1 MCVYFAVTSSAAVE
15 HRFFGALLWV
25 LMIVVAVI
33 YNVILCGKLRHNLL
47 LLLVLLSIIGTEGY
61 LGYHSHG
68 LDFAHWGWNRWADIT
83 MTVAV
88 FLTVLAMQP
97 HLDGAYHP
105 TWGDRADG
113 RRVRTLPPI
122 SMVSPYIMPNRT
134 GAANQIVTPIDITNA
149 EKYVQQKRKEGLT
162 GFGLTHVLIA
172 AYVRCVAMYPAMNRF
187 LSGQKIYSR
196 DRDIQFSMTIKKD
209 MRLDSEDTCIKVKF
223 EPTDTAEQV
232 YEKFNAVVEANK
244 ADENE
249 KSSFDVLNKVL
260 AMIPGLLCRW
270 TVKLLSFMDYFGWLP
285 RFLTDLSPFHGSMI
299 ITSMGSLGIR
309 PIYHHIYDF
318 GNLPV
323 FLSYGTKY
331 FRMMPSRDGEM
342 VKKKYI
348 DLKVVTDERIC
359 DGYYYASAFK
369 YIKKIFD
376 DPTVLDTPPAEV
388 KEDID

>member
-1 MCVYFAVTSSAAVE
+1 MTEQTTPVQTQDTTKQAEPVTPPAAPKKKRRRRLGDRKDGRKLRTIPAMTKFMPYVMARRSDACNTFSDSLEISAA
-15 HRFFGALLWV
+15 
-25 LMIVVAVI
+25 
-33 YNVILCGKLRHNLL
+33 
-47 LLLVLLSIIGTEGY
+47 
-61 LGYHSHG
+61 
-68 LDFAHWGWNRWADIT
+68 
-83 MTVAV
+83 
-88 FLTVLAMQP
+88 
-97 HLDGAYHP
+97 
-105 TWGDRADG
+105 DRYC
-113 RRVRTLPPI
+113 RQKVR
-122 SMVSPYIMPNRT
+122 
-134 GAANQIVTPIDITNA
+134 
-149 EKYVQQKRKEGLT
+149 EGLT
-162 GFGLTHVLIA
+162 GFSMLHLFLAT
-172 AYVRCVAMYPAMNRF
+172 YVRTISQYPAINRF
-187 LSGQKIYSR
+187 VSGQKIYAR
-196 DRDIQFSMTIKKD
+196 NEIVFVMTIKKD

-223 EPTDTAEQV
+223 DPTDTAEQV

-270 TVKLLSFMDYFGWLP
+270 TVKLLFFMDYFGWLP

-331 FRMMPSRDGEM
+331 FRMMPDKNGEM

-369 YIKKIFD
+369 YIKKTFD

>member
-1 MCVYFAVTSSAAVE
+1 MTEQSTLEQTTPEQVTPPTPAPKKKRRRRLGDRKDGRKLRTIPAMTKFMPYVMARRSDACNTFSDSLEISAADSYC
-15 HRFFGALLWV
+15 RQ
-25 LMIVVAVI
+25 
-33 YNVILCGKLRHNLL
+33 K
-47 LLLVLLSIIGTEGY
+47 
-61 LGYHSHG
+61 
-68 LDFAHWGWNRWADIT
+68 
-83 MTVAV
+83 
-88 FLTVLAMQP
+88 
-97 HLDGAYHP
+97 
-105 TWGDRADG
+105 
-113 RRVRTLPPI
+113 VR
-122 SMVSPYIMPNRT
+122 
-134 GAANQIVTPIDITNA
+134 
-149 EKYVQQKRKEGLT
+149 EGLT
-162 GFGLTHVLIA
+162 GFSMLHLFLAT
-172 AYVRCVAMYPAMNRF
+172 YVRTISQYPAINRF
-187 LSGQKIYSR
+187 VSGQKIYAR
-196 DRDIQFSMTIKKD
+196 NEIVFVMTIKKD

-223 EPTDTAEQV
+223 DPTDTAEQV

-270 TVKLLSFMDYFGWLP
+270 TVKLLFFMDYFGWLP

-331 FRMMPSRDGEM
+331 FRMMPDKNGEM

>member
-1 MCVYFAVTSSAAVE
+1 MTEQTNQKISTPAA
-15 HRFFGALLWV
+15 
-25 LMIVVAVI
+25 
-33 YNVILCGKLRHNLL
+33 
-47 LLLVLLSIIGTEGY
+47 TE
-61 LGYHSHG
+61 
-68 LDFAHWGWNRWADIT
+68 
-83 MTVAV
+83 
-88 FLTVLAMQP
+88 QP
-97 HLDGAYHP
+97 TPQPAP
-105 TWGDRADG
+105 TQKKKRRRRLGDRKDG
-113 RRVRTLPPI
+113 RKVRTAPA
-122 SMVSPYIMPNRT
+122 MTKFMPYIMERRSDACNT
-134 GAANQIVTPIDITNA
+134 FSDSLEISAADR
-149 EKYVQQKRKEGLT
+149 YCRQKVREGKT
-162 GFGLTHVLIA
+162 GFSMLHLFLA
-172 AYVRCVAMYPAMNRF
+172 AYVRLISQYPAVNRF
-187 LSGQKIYSR
+187 VSGQKIYAR
-196 DRDIQFSMTIKKD
+196 NEIVFVMTIKKD

-223 EPTDTAEQV
+223 DPTDTADIV

-244 ADENE
+244 ADENS

-270 TVKLLSFMDYFGWLP
+270 TVKLLTFMDYFGWLP

-331 FRMMPSRDGEM
+331 FRTVTGPNGETI
-342 VKKKYI
+342 KKKYI

-359 DGYYYASAFK
+359 DGYYYATAFK
-369 YIKKIFD
+369 ALKKIFD